1 MMGSSRSRIA
11 AVARKELTEYRR
23 NRFIVGS
30 MAAYPAIFLIL
41 PIIGVFSIKM
51 SEATAGNP
59 ILDRRVGLSM
69 LYLMLVPVAVP
80 STVSG
85 YSVVGERNQGTLE
98 PLLATPIR
106 RIEFILGKAAA
117 IFLPSIAIS
126 YVMFGIY
133 VAVVQLGA
141 QPALASAV
149 YHAPQLWAELAFA
162 PLLCGWSIWIG
173 LAISSKVS
181 DTRVAQ
187 QFTLLG
193 SLPPL
198 AVVALFSIQVINA
211 TLTIAL
217 LLGAALLVIDL
228 VSWFFVAKL
237 FDRERLVTGSTSKAA
252 EPSTPPV
259 VVRLIPNQPGGHD
272 TRSVSHGSG

>member
-1 MMGSSRSRIA
+1 MTGPSRTRIA
-11 AVARKELTEYRR
+11 AVTRKELTEYRR

-106 RIEFILGKAAA
+106 RIEFILGKAVA

-133 VAVVQLGA
+133 VAVVQFGA

-198 AVVALFSIQVINA
+198 AVIALFSIQVISA

-217 LLGAALLVIDL
+217 SLGAALLVIDL
-228 VSWFFVAKL
+228 ISWIFVAKL
-237 FDRERLVTGSTSKAA
+237 FDRERLVTGSPSKA
-252 EPSTPPV
+252 EDTPAPPAV
-259 VVRLIPNQPGGHD
+259 IKLPA
-272 TRSVSHGSG
+272 S

>member
-1 MMGSSRSRIA
+1 MTGPNRSRIA

-41 PIIGVFSIKM
+41 PIIGIFSIKM

-59 ILDRRVGLSM
+59 LLDRRVGLSM

-85 YSVVGERNQGTLE
+85 YSVVGERIQGTLE

-117 IFLPSIAIS
+117 IFLPSVGIS

-133 VAVVQLGA
+133 VAIVKFGA

-149 YHAPQLWAELAFA
+149 FHAPQLWAELAFA

-173 LAISSKVS
+173 LAISTKVS

-198 AVVALFSIQVINA
+198 VVVALFSIQVITA
-211 TLTIAL
+211 TFTIAL
-217 LLGAALLVIDL
+217 LLGGALLVIDL
-228 VSWFFVAKL
+228 VSWIFVAKL
-237 FDRERLVTGSTSKAA
+237 FDRERLITGSTSKA
-252 EPSTPPV
+252 EETPTTPV
-259 VVRLIPNQPGGHD
+259 VIRLPA
-272 TRSVSHGSG
+272 S